1 MDKILNWIKKNGIT
15 AALIALIVAMLVFPD
30 VKAWIMRQ
38 VASTGLLNPKIE
50 QTQETETEEAETVA
64 ILPEFIVS
72 DSKGLATNTADLN
85 GKVVFINFW
94 ASWCPPCRA
103 EFPSIQKFYDKYKDK
118 ENIVFLTVNM
128 DEKPELGM
136 QYLEK
141 EKYSIPFL
149 VPSGNVPQ
157 EYFKGAL
164 PTTVILDKSGKIRMF
179 HAGMADY
186 STSAFYSEIDQLIA
200 E

>member
-50 QTQETETEEAETVA
+50 QTQETETEKAETVA

-149 VPSGNVPQ
+149 VPSGNVPK

>member
-1 MDKILNWIKKNGIT
+1 MDKILNWIKKNGIS

-38 VASTGLLNPKIE
+38 FASTGLLNPKIE

-149 VPSGNVPQ
+149 VS
-157 EYFKGAL
+157 
-164 PTTVILDKSGKIRMF
+164 S
-179 HAGMADY
+179 
-186 STSAFYSEIDQLIA
+186 
-200 E
+200 